1 MAIEWLS
8 SGNRFLQACVA
19 GVYYVCNRCAAGH
32 DLGVLRGTTV
42 VSGED
47 TVDGRNLAT
56 VRAVNPPAPPTFNI
70 GAPPGP
76 GPSKIKMKSVQDGV
90 IPI

>member
-1 MAIEWLS
+1 MFLTVKPCLTHMRKVPQLPVAIVWQSSGSRVAIEWLS

-47 TVDGRNLAT
+47 IHTCG
-56 VRAVNPPAPPTFNI
+56 PA
-70 GAPPGP
+70 
-76 GPSKIKMKSVQDGV
+76 D
-90 IPI
+90 